1 MITHLP
7 SRSAEGIPFR
17 VASSVFAILLLSLF
31 WVPLAA
37 AQDDEFVPDE
47 TDVEIADE
55 TDADVIDEGEGEED
69 GAVVDGEAIDF
80 GAVDDL
86 LAMDEEVLSSPD
98 AFTYDPGAR
107 RDPFRSLLRKRRK
120 NDGQRERPDGIPG
133 LLIAELRIE
142 GIFIL
147 DDGPVAQVKSASERT
162 SFLLRPGDEL
172 WDGDVVRITLGEV
185 VFKQSVNDPTA
196 LKPFREVVKRLN
208 PSRR

>member
-1 MITHLP
+1 MINRMP
-7 SRSAEGIPFR
+7 SQAAERTPLRMGSWVVLFLFLC
-17 VASSVFAILLLSLF
+17 VF
-31 WVPLAA
+31 WVPMAA
-37 AQDDEFVPDE
+37 AQDDEFEPDD

-55 TDADVIDEGEGEED
+55 TDAEVIDDGEGEED

>member
-1 MITHLP
+1 MTRGPESLDGRARLKAHP
-7 SRSAEGIPFR
+7 VFW
-17 VASSVFAILLLSLF
+17 SVLLAALIWS
-31 WVPLAA
+31 PLAG
-37 AQDDEFVPDE
+37 AQDEDLVPSGD
-47 TDVEIADE
+47 D
-55 TDADVIDEGEGEED
+55 TDAEVIEGDDQDFEGD
-69 GAVVDGEAIDF
+69 DQDGGAVVDGEAIDF

-107 RDPFRSLLRKRRK
+107 RDPFRSLLRKRTK
-120 NDGQRERPDGIPG
+120 NEERRERPDGVPG

-196 LKPFREVVKRLN
+196 LKPFREVTKRLN
-208 PSRR
+208 PAR